1 MIPPSVCSTRHR
13 EKYDR
18 GLTKIWFALAL
29 CLIHFLVPISSGS
42 VGPERIVFILHWEAG
57 SLGFRLASSSRRTTK
72 EWIPNTLKKQVCG
85 NPPETVSR
93 RVYSRETGAFTV
105 LPSQCVPWC
114 FPMDWHPHFPSRGA
128 RPPLQS
134 AQEPPCSVRS
144 HHSEGHYSTLWLL
157 PPLCHFL
164 TISLLASIAARR

>member
-105 LPSQCVPWC
+105 LPSPVCPVV
-114 FPMDWHPHFPSRGA
+114 FPHGLASTLPVKR
-128 RPPLQS
+128 RPPSPAVCSGTPLLGQVSPFRRSLFNTVAS
-134 AQEPPCSVRS
+134 ASS
-144 HHSEGHYSTLWLL
+144 L
-157 PPLCHFL
+157 PLFDHF
-164 TISLLASIAARR
+164 TAR